1 MPSALTIAGYKASD
15 IHHRIDALT
24 NNLVN
29 IKDESGRFLL
39 NLPDGRV
46 IDTKGWNDWE
56 WTHGIGL
63 YGLYQYYSLTSSPQ
77 TLDIITAWFKA
88 RFAEGT
94 TKNINTMSPFLTLAY
109 LYEETRERS
118 YLPWLDS
125 WAEWAMYEL
134 PRTKYGGFQHMT
146 YLEYNENELWD
157 DTLMMTVM
165 PLAKIGLVL
174 NRPHYVEEAKRQF
187 LLHIQ
192 YLQDK
197 ETGLWFHG
205 WKFDSSKGVGHN
217 FARARWARGNSWITI
232 VIPEFIELLDL
243 PPDDHLR
250 MHLESVLEAQVKALS
265 KLQTADG
272 LWTTLLDIPEKD
284 GSYVESSATAGFA
297 YGILK
302 SVRKRYLRAE
312 YKEVGMKAIQA
323 VIKKIND
330 QGELIDTSFGTGM
343 GYDLEHYLK
352 IDRTSM
358 PYGQAMAIMAL
369 VEFLRLYIGPTDFAE
384 RLTSRA

>member
-1 MPSALTIAGYKASD
+1 ML
-15 IHHRIDALT
+15 
-24 NNLVN
+24 
-29 IKDESGRFLL
+29 F
-39 NLPDGRV
+39 
-46 IDTKGWNDWE
+46 
-56 WTHGIGL
+56 
-63 YGLYQYYSLTSSPQ
+63 
-77 TLDIITAWFKA
+77 
-88 RFAEGT
+88 
-94 TKNINTMSPFLTLAY
+94 
-109 LYEETRERS
+109 RS
-118 YLPWLDS
+118 
-125 WAEWAMYEL
+125 
-134 PRTKYGGFQHMT
+134 
-146 YLEYNENELWD
+146 
-157 DTLMMTVM
+157 
-165 PLAKIGLVL
+165 
-174 NRPHYVEEAKRQF
+174 
-187 LLHIQ
+187 
-192 YLQDK
+192 
-197 ETGLWFHG
+197 
-205 WKFDSSKGVGHN
+205 
-217 FARARWARGNSWITI
+217 
-232 VIPEFIELLDL
+232 
-243 PPDDHLR
+243 
-250 MHLESVLEAQVKALS
+250 AQVEALS

-343 GYDLEHYLK
+343 GHDLEHYLK